1 MFEHQAQPL
10 PGWRGGDGNAAYLD
24 KNLRHQ
30 PMEMYLDD
38 TVSWRFV
45 LQLWLRG
52 AIVSF
57 VVGVLFWSIGFI
69 LIALAVGG
77 SSSSSTRY
85 GSSSS
90 ADTGTA
96 GAAAFFMGAGSLLAV
111 VVFLVVVLL
120 SRLPEPIAEWRIVL
134 ADRADYAESAYHQ
147 ISGTMFRRQ
156 LPVRGGPRR
165 IRTGSAPTD
174 LDHRLYI
181 TEGDYQIYVSVFRY
195 GTSLYLGW
203 QMWRSRRGATLIW
216 QFLVGIFRSMV
227 GHNDPEIAMMRADR
241 ARAMREAVHAACREG
256 LMVAVD
262 EIQVPEHF
270 GFPNGLPPVEEGRF
284 AAAPV
289 PGGFVAPAQVQETGR
304 HGMPEPQTP

>member
-1 MFEHQAQPL
+1 MHENQAQPL

-30 PMEMYLDD
+30 PMDTYLDD
-38 TVSWRFV
+38 TVGWRFV
-45 LQLWLRG
+45 FHLWLRG
-52 AIVSF
+52 AIAGF
-57 VVGVLFWSIGFI
+57 VVGAAFWMIGLFLLVISFS
-69 LIALAVGG
+69 G
-77 SSSSSTRY
+77 SSSSYY
-85 GSSSS
+85 GSSSNS
-90 ADTGTA
+90 GAA
-96 GAAAFFMGAGSLLAV
+96 GAATFFMGTGSVLSV
-111 VVFLVVVLL
+111 VVFLLIVLV
-120 SRLPEPIAEWRIVL
+120 SRLPEPIAEWRVVL
-134 ADRADYAESAYHQ
+134 ADRAEFVQSAYSQ
-147 ISGTMFRRQ
+147 ISGTMYRRQ
-156 LPVRGGPRR
+156 LPVGGGPRR
-165 IRTGSAPTD
+165 IRTGNAPTD

-181 TEGDYQIYVSVFRY
+181 TEGDFQIYVSVFRY

-216 QFLVGIFRSMV
+216 QFLVGIFRSMS

-262 EIQVPEHF
+262 GIQVPEHF

-289 PGGFVAPAQVQETGR
+289 PGGFVSPPMVGVQETGR
-304 HGMPEPQTP
+304 HGIPDPQTP